1 MENGSKAPT
10 SLEEFAA
17 ECARII
23 SGMVSSISEY
33 REKYAPYIRAA
44 LEHPKWVHY
53 ALNSKKKR
61 TRKKYHDR
69 IMRTYGG
76 GTDNANY

>member
-1 MENGSKAPT
+1 MEENAEKTFS
-10 SLEEFAA
+10 ECVA

-23 SGMVSSISEY
+23 SDLVSSFAEY
-33 REKYAPYIRAA
+33 IRNYAPYIRA
-44 LEHPKWVHY
+44 EIERPKWVHY
-53 ALNSKKKR
+53 AVNSKKKR

-76 GTDNANY
+76 GNT

>member
-1 MENGSKAPT
+1 MEENTEKTFA
-10 SLEEFAA
+10 ECAA

-23 SGMVSSISEY
+23 SGLVKSIE
-33 REKYAPYIRAA
+33 EFWQNYAPYIRAEFA
-44 LEHPKWVHY
+44 HPKWVHY

-76 GTDNANY
+76 RTDNANY

>member
-1 MENGSKAPT
+1 MDDKVEKTFSECVT
-10 SLEEFAA
+10 

-23 SGMVSSISEY
+23 SGLVSTVSEFC
-33 REKYAPYIRAA
+33 EKYAPYIRAE

-53 ALNSKKKR
+53 VLNSKKKR

-76 GTDNANY
+76 RTDNANY

>member
-1 MENGSKAPT
+1 MENESTHFTTLA
-10 SLEEFAA
+10 EFAA

-23 SGMVSSISEY
+23 SGLVSSVSEY
-33 REKYAPYIRAA
+33 LEKYAPYIRAE

-53 ALNSKKKR
+53 AVNSKKKR

-76 GTDNANY
+76 RTDNANY